1 MINRV
6 REVEYHTS
14 DRKSRGEVKATFYES
29 LIELFNK
36 TDYFDNEE
44 KKNAFTMFFDKIK
57 DP

>member
-14 DRKSRGEVKATFYES
+14 YES
-29 LIELFNK
+29 LVELFNK
-36 TDYFDNEE
+36 TDYFDSEK